1 MRIPHRVGGEYNGST
16 GEAGPGG
23 WVGVEELAC
32 GRTPFRRVSIY
43 TDTQTT
49 NGEVEHEQRTDQH
62 LPLLGQILIWTQN
75 QQETVMT

>member
-43 TDTQTT
+43 GHSD
-49 NGEVEHEQRTDQH
+49 H
-62 LPLLGQILIWTQN
+62 
-75 QQETVMT
+75 